1 MASSE
6 LKMKP
11 RLALSTLKNP
21 CVYHSFDVINKN
33 MFFFGVAP
41 FRKKGRQP
49 NPFQTHTR
57 GAKFPSQTQ
66 YLGLEAYSK
75 ESNVQLNTDIIIFDV
90 ELNNAELASP
100 FQSPKQHCKH

>member
-33 MFFFGVAP
+33 MFFYFFELHLSGKREDSPTHFKLIPEV
-41 FRKKGRQP
+41 P
-49 NPFQTHTR
+49 NFHP
-57 GAKFPSQTQ
+57 
-66 YLGLEAYSK
+66 
-75 ESNVQLNTDIIIFDV
+75 
-90 ELNNAELASP
+90 
-100 FQSPKQHCKH
+100 